1 MKKRSES
8 ASDLDGPVAPGRRRL
23 LAIGAAL
30 AAAPL
35 AGGLLAAYAHSAEPQ
50 PATSPDTAA
59 NAPAPGG
66 LPRRNLGALQVSA
79 LGLGCM
85 SMNGGQYNR
94 PRDKGEM
101 IRVIHAAVDQGVD
114 FFDTAE
120 VYGPFIN
127 EELVGEALAPYRD
140 RVVIATKFGF
150 DVGPD
155 GRVSVARGSLNSHP
169 DHIRDVVDASLRRL
183 RTDHIDLL
191 YQHRVDPQV
200 PIEDVAGAVK
210 DLVAAG
216 KVRHFGLSEPG
227 LRTIRRAHAVLP
239 VAAIQNEYSMLW
251 RAPED
256 RLLDLCEELGIG
268 LVPWTPLGAG
278 LLTGTIDSNTRFE
291 ARDYRAGNPRFTPEA
306 LQANMALVELVRE
319 WARRKDATPA
329 QIALAWLLAQRPFIV
344 PIPGTTNPRHL
355 TENLGAIDVHFT
367 QAEVVELNAAVAA
380 IEIAGARLDPRRMGD
395 VGREAPMPKGN

>member
-1 MKKRSES
+1 M
-8 ASDLDGPVAPGRRRL
+8 
-23 LAIGAAL
+23 GAAL

-35 AGGLLAAYAHSAEPQ
+35 AGGLLSASARDPGSQAAAQAG
-50 PATSPDTAA
+50 AVT
-59 NAPAPGG
+59 NAPASAS

-94 PRDKGEM
+94 PKDKAEM

-127 EELVGEALAPYRD
+127 EELVGAALAPYRD

-150 DVGPD
+150 AVGAD
-155 GRVSVARGSLNSHP
+155 GRINTTSGAHNSRP
-169 DHIRDVVDASLRRL
+169 DHIREVVDASLRRL
-183 RTDHIDLL
+183 RTNHIDLL

-216 KVRHFGLSEPG
+216 KVRHFGLSEAGP
-227 LRTIRRAHAVLP
+227 RTIRRAHAVLP
-239 VAAIQNEYSMLW
+239 LAAIQDEYSMLW
-251 RAPED
+251 RGPENG
-256 RLLDLCEELGIG
+256 RLALCEELGIG

-278 LLTGTIDSNTRFE
+278 LLTGTIDANTRFE
-291 ARDYRAGNPRFTPEA
+291 DRDYRAGNPRFTPEA
-306 LQANMALVELVRE
+306 LRTNVALAELVRT
-319 WARRKDATPA
+319 WAQRKDATPA
-329 QIALAWLLAQRPFIV
+329 QIALAWLLAQRPWIV
-344 PIPGTTNPRHL
+344 PIPGTTNTQHL
-355 TENLGAIDVHFT
+355 RENIGALKVRFT
-367 QAEVVELNAAVAA
+367 PGELAELNTAVAE
-380 IEIAGARLDPRRMGD
+380 IEVAGTRLDPRRMSD
-395 VGREAPMPKGN
+395 VGREAPLPAAN